1 MSAIFD
7 IGMFDGLDTAYYLE
21 CGYQVVAVE
30 ANPDM
35 IARVSAQRA
44 AELADGRL
52 VIVHAAMATS
62 RDPVTLHLSGKDLG
76 SSSTIAEKVEG
87 KNPSGV
93 VTVPGLPLADLLSK
107 YGMPRFMKVDI
118 EGADRVCVLALNAG
132 TVPEHLSFEI
142 GPDFQELLDHTRSIG
157 YRRFKIVN
165 QMSYRELA
173 NHENLQD
180 RLARRFSRLLGRPKP
195 THVRR
200 SGRLFACGYC
210 SGPLPW
216 RSDGAWRTYEQTVA
230 GWKAAQGGLAN
241 SGWYDLL
248 ATTTG

>member
-1 MSAIFD
+1 MSSIFD
-7 IGMFDGLDTAYYLE
+7 IGMFDGLDTDYYLE

-30 ANPDM
+30 ANPEM
-35 IARVSAQRA
+35 IARVSRVRA
-44 AELADGRL
+44 AEIADGRL
-52 VIVHAAMATS
+52 VIVHAAMAAS
-62 RDPVTLHLSGKDLG
+62 REPVSLHLSGKDLG
-76 SSSTIAEKVEG
+76 SSSTLPELVEG
-87 KNPSGV
+87 KRPSGV

-107 YGMPRFMKVDI
+107 FGMPRFMKVDI
-118 EGADRVCVLALNAG
+118 EGADRVCVLALTAG
-132 TVPEHLSFEI
+132 AVPEHLSFEI
-142 GPDFQELLDHTRSIG
+142 GSDFQELLDHTRKVG

-173 NHENLQD
+173 NHECLQD

-216 RSDGAWRTYEQTVA
+216 RSDGRWRTYEQTVA
-230 GWKAAQGGLAN
+230 GWKTAQGGLAN

-248 ATTTG
+248 ATTS